1 MAKVE
6 RKEECVHGTTGPEGT
21 DDRQAQTKQIE
32 EELRTSDEIRS
43 SYISG
48 LTFTNRPVRY
58 SVVEDQAIFEGDILL
73 GAVEEMEQIRQSVEG
88 PRLRAQPAG
97 S

>member
-1 MAKVE
+1 MSD
-6 RKEECVHGTTGPEGT
+6 TTELGGIGDGHT
-21 DDRQAQTKQIE
+21 ATSQQVE

-43 SYISG
+43 SYVSG

-73 GAVEEMEQIRQSVEG
+73 GTVEEMEQIRRSVEG